1 MGQAFLYPQNVFF
14 YAMNDH
20 RWWREARLK
29 RIAVQYN
36 KFNFKSNF
44 KILTPKFVLQYSAT
58 CSI

>member
-20 RWWREARLK
+20 RWWRGARLK

-36 KFNFKSNF
+36 KFKPNFE
-44 KILTPKFVLQYSAT
+44 ILTPKFVLQYSVT